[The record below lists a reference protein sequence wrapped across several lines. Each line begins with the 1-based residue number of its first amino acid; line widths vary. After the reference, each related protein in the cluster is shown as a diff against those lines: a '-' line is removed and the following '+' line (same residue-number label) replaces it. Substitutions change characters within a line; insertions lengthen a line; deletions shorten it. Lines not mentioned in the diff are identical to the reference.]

1 MKNWS
6 ILAAVMLVVALCP
19 YSAQGIDRKK
29 KEVQPKTTK
38 VVLGKYDELF
48 KNKAHVVAKGGFMTL
63 HKVDGKLFF
72 EMPLKYMGREFLL
85 ASTVTSATDN
95 SICVV
100 GYKPRTPRHIKFT
113 LLDSMVCLRNVNS
126 KMTYD
131 KGQAGLEE
139 AMEKNFG
146 AYQQKQL
153 FSIQCFLNGQEC
165 LLRIT
170 G

>member
-85 ASTVTSATDN
+85 ASTVTSA
-95 SICVV
+95 SRELPGI
-100 GYKPRTPRHIKFT
+100 
-113 LLDSMVCLRNVNS
+113 
-126 KMTYD
+126 
-131 KGQAGLEE
+131 
-139 AMEKNFG
+139 
-146 AYQQKQL
+146 
-153 FSIQCFLNGQEC
+153 
-165 LLRIT
+165 
-170 G
+170 

>member
-38 VVLGKYDELF
+38 VVLDKYDKLF
-48 KNKAHVVAKGGFMTL
+48 KNKAHVEAKGGFMTL

-131 KGQAGLEE
+131 KGQAGLE
-139 AMEKNFG
+139 
-146 AYQQKQL
+146 
-153 FSIQCFLNGQEC
+153 
-165 LLRIT
+165 
-170 G
+170 